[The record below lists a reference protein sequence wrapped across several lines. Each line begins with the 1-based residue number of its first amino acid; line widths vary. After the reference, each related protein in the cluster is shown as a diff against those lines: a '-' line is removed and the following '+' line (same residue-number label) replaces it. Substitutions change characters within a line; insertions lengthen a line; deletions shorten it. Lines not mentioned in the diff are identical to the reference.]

1 MHKLYVFAIIIFS
14 ATISLIVGQ
23 VSNAIS
29 PDIVISQVQ
38 LGNAAS
44 ASNEFIQIYNNSS
57 DSVEITNWCLYY
69 ASASSI
75 QNGSKLTC
83 FTVENDSLHI
93 YLPSHG
99 SLFAISNQYAT
110 SVPSLGS
117 DYRFSATLS
126 GTAGHVR
133 LIDNTGTEV
142 DKVGW
147 GATAVSSEGNSPAV
161 VPVAG
166 KILSRKIINTNQR
179 QDTDVNSVD
188 FEIISP
194 DTNYSFGLIYEVQ
207 DLCANIVDIQALMP
221 DGYQSDIAGNCSLI
235 PVDICL
241 NMDDIQ
247 TILPDGYTVDDV
259 GNCSQ
264 IPIDICLNLDVMQLV
279 IPDGYGLD
287 ENSDCQPDVC
297 QNIDGLQ
304 LIAPEDMD
312 VDNGN
317 CTWHDEC
324 LNLPDIQADLPKGYK
339 HDADNN
345 CMLDLLPLTI
355 TELLP
360 NAAGSDNG
368 NEFIE
373 IYNPN
378 DIDVELTNYVIYV
391 GTINPKMYSFSIGL
405 HISPHQY
412 LAFYNT
418 DIEFTLANTTSQ
430 VRLSSIDG
438 VLIDETPAYDSPGDG
453 MAWAVIDGNWQYTNQ
468 PTPNDMNLP
477 SLVEVE
483 PETAVDTNLQP
494 CPANQYRNPNTNRCR
509 LIVSTVSTLAPCAD
523 GQYRS
528 ETTNRCRSIASDVVA
543 LVPCAEG
550 QERNPDTNRCRSI
563 ASAVLAASDLTPCK
577 EGQER
582 NPDTNRCRN
591 IVSTIPDAN
600 YAPVQ
605 TSEPTNNYVIWWSLA
620 GVGLAATAYGLW
632 EWRHEIVGLFHK
644 ITRFRHFVK

>member
-1 MHKLYVFAIIIFS
+1 MHKLCVFAIIIFS
-14 ATISLIVGQ
+14 VIISLVIGQ
-23 VSNAIS
+23 SSSAIS
-29 PDIVISQVQ
+29 PNIVISQVQ

-44 ASNEFIQIYNNSS
+44 ASNEFIQIYNNS
-57 DSVEITNWCLYY
+57 DAAVEITNWCLYY

-93 YLPSHG
+93 YLPGHG
-99 SLFAISNQYAT
+99 SLFAISNQYAI
-110 SVPSLGS
+110 SAPSLGS

-133 LIDNTGTEV
+133 LIDSLGTEV

-147 GATAVSSEGNSPAV
+147 GATAVSAEGNSSSAV
-161 VPVAG
+161 PSSG

-179 QDTDVNSVD
+179 QDTDVNSAD
-188 FEIISP
+188 FEIVSP
-194 DTNYSFGLIYEVQ
+194 DANYAFGLIYEVQ
-207 DLCANIVDIQALMP
+207 DLCVNIA
-221 DGYQSDIAGNCSLI
+221 
-235 PVDICL
+235 
-241 NMDDIQ
+241 DIQ
-247 TILPDGYTVDDV
+247 TSIPDKYQADVV
-259 GNCSQ
+259 GNCNL
-264 IPIDICLNLDVMQLV
+264 IPIDICLNLDGIQTVVPVGYMVNDVGNCTQIPVDVCLNLDSAQLV
-279 IPDGYGLD
+279 VPDGYGLD
-287 ENSDCQPDVC
+287 ENSNCQPDVC

-304 LIAPEDMD
+304 LVVPENMD
-312 VDNGN
+312 ISDGN

-324 LNLPDIQADLPKGYK
+324 LNLSDIQADMPTGYK
-339 HDADNN
+339 HSTDNN
-345 CMLDLLPLTI
+345 CMLDLLPLKI

-360 NAAGSDNG
+360 NVAGSDNG

-378 DIDVELTNYVIYV
+378 DSDIDLLNYVIYV
-391 GTINPKMYSFSIGL
+391 GISNPKIYSFPVGL
-405 HISPHQY
+405 HIGAHQY
-412 LAFYNT
+412 LAVYNNET
-418 DIEFTLANTTSQ
+418 KFTLVNTSSQ
-430 VRLSSIDG
+430 VRLISIDG
-438 VLIDETPAYDSPGDG
+438 VVIDETPIYDGPGDG
-453 MAWAVIDGNWQYTNQ
+453 IAWALIDGAWQYTNQ
-468 PTPNDMNLP
+468 PTPNDVNLP

-483 PETAVDTNLQP
+483 PEVVVDTSLQP
-494 CPANQYRNPNTNRCR
+494 CPAGQYRNPDTNRCR
-509 LIVSTVSTLAPCAD
+509 LIVSTVLTLAPCAD

-528 ETTNRCRSIASDVVA
+528 EITNHCRSIASEVVA

-550 QERNPDTNRCRSI
+550 QERNPETNRCR
-563 ASAVLAASDLTPCK
+563 AVVSAVLAASDLTPCK
-577 EGQER
+577 VGQER

-620 GVGLAATAYGLW
+620 GVGLVATAYGLW

>member
-1 MHKLYVFAIIIFS
+1 MHKLYVIAIIIFS
-14 ATISLIVGQ
+14 VIISLFIGQ
-23 VSNAIS
+23 ISNAIS
-29 PDIVISQVQ
+29 PNIVISQVQ

-69 ASASSI
+69 ASASST

-93 YLPSHG
+93 YLPGHG
-99 SLFAISNQYAT
+99 SLFAISNQYAI

-117 DYRFSATLS
+117 DFKFSATLS

-133 LIDNTGTEV
+133 LVDNLGAEV

-147 GATAVSSEGNSPAV
+147 GATAASAEGNSP
-161 VPVAG
+161 VALPTTG
-166 KILSRKIINTNQR
+166 KIMSRKIVNTNQR
-179 QDTDVNSVD
+179 QDTDVNGTD
-188 FEIISP
+188 FEAISP
-194 DTNYSFGLIYEVQ
+194 DANYAFGLIYEVQ
-207 DLCANIVDIQALMP
+207 DLCINIVGIQALIP
-221 DGYQSDIAGNCSLI
+221 DNYQADAAGICSLI
-235 PVDICL
+235 PIDICIKL
-241 NMDDIQ
+241 DGIQ
-247 TILPDGYTVDDV
+247 VVVPDGYTVDDV
-259 GNCSQ
+259 GNCTQ
-264 IPIDICLNLDVMQLV
+264 IPVDVCLNLDGMQLV
-279 IPDGYGLD
+279 VPSGYGLD
-287 ENSDCQPDVC
+287 ENSNCQPDVC

-304 LIAPEDMD
+304 LVVPENMEVSD
-312 VDNGN
+312 GN
-317 CTWHDEC
+317 CAWHDEC
-324 LNLPDIQADLPKGYK
+324 LNLPDIQADLPNGYK

-345 CMLDLLPLTI
+345 CVLYLLPLKI

-360 NAAGSDNG
+360 NATGSDNG

-373 IYNPN
+373 IYNSN
-378 DIDVELTNYVIYV
+378 DADVELTNYVIYV
-391 GTINPKMYSFSIGL
+391 GTINPKMYSFPIGL

-418 DIEFTLANTTSQ
+418 DIEFTLVNTTSQ

-453 MAWAVIDGNWQYTNQ
+453 MAWALIDGVWQYTNQ
-468 PTPNDMNLP
+468 PTPNDVNLP
-477 SLVEVE
+477 LLVEIT
-483 PETAVDTNLQP
+483 PEVATETSLLP
-494 CPANQYRNPNTNRCR
+494 CPSGQYRNPDTNRCR
-509 LIVSTVSTLAPCAD
+509 LIVTTASTLAPCAD

-550 QERNPDTNRCRSI
+550 QERNPDTNRCRSVTT
-563 ASAVLAASDLTPCK
+563 AVLGTSDLTPCK

-591 IVSTIPDAN
+591 VVSAIPDAN

-605 TSEPTNNYVIWWSLA
+605 TTEPTNNYVVWWSLA
-620 GVGLAATAYGLW
+620 GVGAVAIVYGLW